1 MPAFPFC
8 LPVTARMSAAS
19 SPAERLYT
27 LDTLRGVAALSV
39 VFWHWQHFFYVGD
52 SPSGFDGTRQPFFAS
67 LPALYQYGG
76 LAVQLFFSISGFV
89 FFWLFSQGIAT
100 GKVTWRSFAVDR
112 FSRLYPLHL
121 LTLGAV
127 AALQLAY
134 TSNHS
139 SFFVYP
145 LNDGYHAAL
154 NLLLAP
160 AWGFEK
166 GWSFNA
172 PIWSVSIEVLLYF
185 SFFAICL
192 TGRWRWLLATAAF
205 GLGLMLYPGS
215 YKIGSGLL
223 CFYIG
228 GITQGLLWQLR
239 RWVSTGNALL
249 CCSCV
254 ALVAWLVQL
263 YALDA
268 VNTYLIMCVCFP
280 ATLAML
286 AAAGLY
292 WPGLLRGTA
301 WVGDISYASYLL
313 HFPLQIV
320 FALMFDRLGYTRE
333 IFYQGWL
340 MLLFFSVLVPLS
352 LACHRWFERPAQ
364 RYLRN
369 SRLAGRSQAA
379 KHAAT

>member
-1 MPAFPFC
+1 
-8 LPVTARMSAAS
+8 
-19 SPAERLYT
+19 
-27 LDTLRGVAALSV
+27 
-39 VFWHWQHFFYVGD
+39 
-52 SPSGFDGTRQPFFAS
+52 
-67 LPALYQYGG
+67 
-76 LAVQLFFSISGFV
+76 
-89 FFWLFSQGIAT
+89 
-100 GKVTWRSFAVDR
+100 
-112 FSRLYPLHL
+112 
-121 LTLGAV
+121 
-127 AALQLAY
+127 
-134 TSNHS
+134 
-139 SFFVYP
+139 
-145 LNDGYHAAL
+145 
-154 NLLLAP
+154 
-160 AWGFEK
+160 
-166 GWSFNA
+166 
-172 PIWSVSIEVLLYF
+172 
-185 SFFAICL
+185 
-192 TGRWRWLLATAAF
+192 
-205 GLGLMLYPGS
+205 MLYPGS

-320 FALMFDRLGYTRE
+320 FALMFDRLGYTR
-333 IFYQGWL
+333 
-340 MLLFFSVLVPLS
+340 
-352 LACHRWFERPAQ
+352 
-364 RYLRN
+364 
-369 SRLAGRSQAA
+369 RSSI
-379 KHAAT
+379 KDG